1 MNASNTTSN
10 AWKELTEEVT
20 ACVIQTL
27 KAQYT
32 SARIVHHHLLR
43 AQAEVLKGL
52 LAAVEAQ
59 LDKTAPG
66 NQPPSE
72 KIPVE

>member
-1 MNASNTTSN
+1 MNASDTTRN

-20 ACVIQTL
+20 TCVLQSL
-27 KAQYT
+27 KNHYAA
-32 SARIVHHHLLR
+32 ARIVRHHLLR

-52 LAAVEAQ
+52 LAAVESQ
-59 LDKTAPG
+59 LDKTEPESL
-66 NQPPSE
+66 PSSE

>member
-1 MNASNTTSN
+1 MNASDTTRN

-20 ACVIQTL
+20 TCVIQAI
-27 KAQYT
+27 KAHYT
-32 SARIVHHHLLR
+32 SARIVHHHILR

-59 LDKTAPG
+59 LNTTEPG
-66 NQPPSE
+66 SPPPSE